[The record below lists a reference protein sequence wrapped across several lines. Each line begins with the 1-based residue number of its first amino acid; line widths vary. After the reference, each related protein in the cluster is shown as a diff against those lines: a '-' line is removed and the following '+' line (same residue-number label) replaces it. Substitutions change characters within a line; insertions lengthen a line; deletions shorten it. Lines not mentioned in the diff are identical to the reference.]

1 MQQAKVAVGTMSQL
15 SMNVGGSSGTKS
27 HLILYLP
34 SMLDP
39 PTFIESWDIV
49 PTFVYT
55 LCSTVAN
62 KGLLC

>member
-1 MQQAKVAVGTMSQL
+1 MQQAKVAVVTLSQL
-15 SMNVGGSSGTKS
+15 AKTS
-27 HLILYLP
+27 ILGRYKIKWDFVP
-34 SMLDP
+34 LDP

>member
-1 MQQAKVAVGTMSQL
+1 MAVGTMSQL
-15 SMNVGGSSGTKS
+15 AKTS
-27 HLILYLP
+27 ILGRYKIKWDFVP
-34 SMLDP
+34 LDP

-62 KGLLC
+62 KALLC

>member
-1 MQQAKVAVGTMSQL
+1 MAVVTLSQL
-15 SMNVGGSSGTKS
+15 AKTS
-27 HLILYLP
+27 ILGRYKIKWDFVP
-34 SMLDP
+34 LDP

>member
-1 MQQAKVAVGTMSQL
+1 MAVGTMSQL
-15 SMNVGGSSGTKS
+15 AKTS
-27 HLILYLP
+27 ILGRYKIKWDFVP
-34 SMLDP
+34 LDP

>member
-15 SMNVGGSSGTKS
+15 AKTS
-27 HLILYLP
+27 ILGRYKNKWDFVP
-34 SMLDP
+34 LDP

>member
-1 MQQAKVAVGTMSQL
+1 MQQAKVAVGTMSKL
-15 SMNVGGSSGTKS
+15 AKTS
-27 HLILYLP
+27 ILGRYKIKWDFVP
-34 SMLDP
+34 LDP

>member
-15 SMNVGGSSGTKS
+15 AKTS
-27 HLILYLP
+27 ILGRYKIKWDFVP
-34 SMLDP
+34 LDP